1 MEDGEY
7 FENIWHGTF
16 RIWSEYS
23 LQNTKVAID
32 VLPCIGVHNSTISV
46 KISDNQYENMAI

>member
-7 FENIWHGTF
+7 FQIFDMALF

>member
-7 FENIWHGTF
+7 FQIFNTALF

>member
-1 MEDGEY
+1 MEAGEY
-7 FENIWHGTF
+7 FENIRHGT
-16 RIWSEYS
+16 WSEYS
-23 LQNTKVAID
+23 LHNTMVGID

>member
-23 LQNTKVAID
+23 LQNTKVGID

>member
-1 MEDGEY
+1 MEGREY
-7 FENIWHGTF
+7 FQIFNTALF

-23 LQNTKVAID
+23 LQDTKVAID